1 MQHRLKLGTRGS
13 PLALAQAHMVRDLL
27 IEAYEGTLDVEICV
41 MSTRGD
47 EILDRPLAEIGG
59 KGLFTEEIEAALLS
73 GAIDLAVHSTKDMP
87 TALPAGLALLAF
99 TEREDPR
106 DAFVSHIAN
115 GVGDFPDG
123 AVVGSA
129 SLRRQSQLLRI
140 RPDLKV
146 VSLRGN
152 VQTRLRKLA
161 DGEVSATL
169 LAAAGLNRLGMSDVA
184 NSFLD
189 QDVMLPAPA
198 QGAVCVE
205 AREGD
210 EFVGSLLAKIDH
222 EGPRIGVTAG
232 RNLLA
237 GLDGN
242 CRTPIAALADIGD
255 QVSMVARVL
264 SLDGQQCFEAKGS
277 ADLDCAAQLGA
288 DLAAE
293 IRERAGEQFFAQ
305 LRAQIDGEP
314 S

>member
-1 MQHRLKLGTRGS
+1 MQHHLKLGTRGS

-27 IEAYEGTLDVEICV
+27 IAAHDGALDVEVCV

-47 EILDRPLAEIGG
+47 QILDRPLAEIGG

-87 TALPAGLALLAF
+87 TTLPAGLALLAF

-106 DAFVSHIAN
+106 DAFISHVATCVEDLPEGAI
-115 GVGDFPDG
+115 VGT
-123 AVVGSA
+123 A
-129 SLRRQSQLLRI
+129 SLRRQAQLLRI

-146 VSLRGN
+146 VSFRGN

-161 DGEVSATL
+161 DGEVTATL
-169 LAAAGLNRLGMSDVA
+169 LAAAGLNRLGLKNVA
-184 NSFLD
+184 KSYLE

-198 QGAVCVE
+198 QGAVCIE

-210 EFVGSLLAKIDH
+210 EFIAALLSKIDH
-222 EGPRIGVTAG
+222 AGTRIAVTAE

-242 CRTPIAALADIGD
+242 CRTPIAALADVGVRI
-255 QVSMVARVL
+255 SLIARVL

-277 ADLDCAAQLGA
+277 ANLDRAAQLGV

-293 IRERAGEQFFAQ
+293 LRELAGDAFFAQ
-305 LRAQIDGEP
+305 LRSQIEGA
-314 S
+314 